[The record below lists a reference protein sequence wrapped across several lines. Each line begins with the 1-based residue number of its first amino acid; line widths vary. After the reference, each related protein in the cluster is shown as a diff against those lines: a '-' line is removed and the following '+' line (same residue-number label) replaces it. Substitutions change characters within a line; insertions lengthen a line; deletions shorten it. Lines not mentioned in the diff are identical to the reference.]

1 MVERVRVWLGQGAEN
16 GRGLRKLCRNLKCDV
31 NKGDECAWDDK
42 YRPNTR
48 LVRSGSLDLDEAIR
62 LTTWMAAT
70 LGCRVLQAGTLII
83 VE

>member
-1 MVERVRVWLGQGAEN
+1 MWLGQGVEN
-16 GRGLRKLCRNLKCDV
+16 SRGLRELRCNLKCDV
-31 NKGDECAWDDK
+31 NKGNECAWDDK

-62 LTTWMAAT
+62 LMTWMAAT